1 MLEVITYNCQGLKNS
16 LQDVSK
22 LCQYYDF
29 IFLQETWLFNFE
41 LHMLSS
47 VTHILPSIHMEYFNK
62 ILGVYLNCIH

>member
-47 VTHILPSIHMEYFNK
+47 VKLIN
-62 ILGVYLNCIH
+62 